1 MKKYYILT
9 FITCLGVALACEFDL
24 WQAPRDGESTVAPQT
39 ESVATIYT
47 EGVADD
53 APQTEALPQTEEIPQ
68 TEEALSITEKPV
80 YYDCPLSH
88 DLQDYIREQ
97 CDRKGVPMTLVLAL
111 IEVESSFQEDVI
123 SRTDDYGL
131 MQINVINHGWL
142 YEEYGITDFLDPYN
156 NILCGI
162 TILSQHYE
170 RYGDETKVLMAYN
183 MGAVGAKRRWDIG
196 VYETPYTNKI
206 LSAKERYDLE
216 IK

>member
-1 MKKYYILT
+1 MKEYHILA
-9 FITCLGVALACEFDL
+9 FMLLLSAVVACGIALEGTL
-24 WQAPRDGESTVAPQT
+24 PEPQT
-39 ESVATIYT
+39 ESVSIPST
-47 EGVADD
+47 EEAISEYITD
-53 APQTEALPQTEEIPQ
+53 APQTEEVPQTQEPSP
-68 TEEALSITEKPV
+68 TTPV

-97 CDRKGVPMTLVLAL
+97 CERQGISMSLVIAL
-111 IEVESSFQEDVI
+111 IEVESSFRADVI
-123 SRTDDYGL
+123 SQSDDYGL

-170 RYGDETKVLMAYN
+170 RYGDETKALMAYN
-183 MGAVGAKRRWDIG
+183 MGATGAKRNWDKGIF
-196 VYETPYTNKI
+196 ETTYTRKI
-206 LSAKERYDLE
+206 QSAKERYDLE

>member
-1 MKKYYILT
+1 MKEYLLA
-9 FITCLGVALACEFDL
+9 FMLLLSAVVACGIALEGTL
-24 WQAPRDGESTVAPQT
+24 PEPQT
-39 ESVATIYT
+39 ESVSIPST
-47 EGVADD
+47 EEAVSEYV
-53 APQTEALPQTEEIPQ
+53 TEAQTEEVPPTQ
-68 TEEALSITEKPV
+68 EEPM

-97 CDRKGVPMTLVLAL
+97 CERQGISMSLVIAL
-111 IEVESSFQEDVI
+111 IEVESSFQADVI
-123 SRTDDYGL
+123 SQSDDYGL

-170 RYGDETKVLMAYN
+170 RYGDETKALMAYN
-183 MGAVGAKRRWDIG
+183 MGATGAKRNWDRGIF
-196 VYETPYTNKI
+196 ETTYTRKI
-206 LSAKERYDLE
+206 QSAKERYDLE

>member
-1 MKKYYILT
+1 MKEYL
-9 FITCLGVALACEFDL
+9 LALMLLLSAVVACGIALEGTL
-24 WQAPRDGESTVAPQT
+24 PEPQT
-39 ESVATIYT
+39 ESVSIPST
-47 EGVADD
+47 EEAVSEYV
-53 APQTEALPQTEEIPQ
+53 TEAQTEEVPPTQ
-68 TEEALSITEKPV
+68 EEPM

-97 CDRKGVPMTLVLAL
+97 CERQGISMSLVIAL
-111 IEVESSFQEDVI
+111 IEVESSFQADVI
-123 SRTDDYGL
+123 SQSDDYGL

-170 RYGDETKVLMAYN
+170 RYGDETKALMAYN
-183 MGAVGAKRRWDIG
+183 MGATGAKRNWDRGIF
-196 VYETPYTNKI
+196 ETTYTRKI
-206 LSAKERYDLE
+206 QSAKERYDLE

>member
-1 MKKYYILT
+1 MKEYHILA
-9 FITCLGVALACEFDL
+9 FMLLLSAVVARGIALEGTL
-24 WQAPRDGESTVAPQT
+24 P
-39 ESVATIYT
+39 ESVSIPST
-47 EGVADD
+47 EETTSEYV
-53 APQTEALPQTEEIPQ
+53 TEAQTEEVPQ
-68 TEEALSITEKPV
+68 TQEEPV

-97 CDRKGVPMTLVLAL
+97 CERQGISMSLVIAL
-111 IEVESSFQEDVI
+111 IEVESSFQADVI
-123 SRTDDYGL
+123 SRSDDYGL

-170 RYGDETKVLMAYN
+170 RYGDETKALMAYN
-183 MGAVGAKRRWDIG
+183 MGATGAKRNWDKGIF
-196 VYETPYTNKI
+196 ETTYTRKI
-206 LSAKERYDLE
+206 QSAKERYDLE

>member
-1 MKKYYILT
+1 MKKYYILA

-24 WQAPRDGESTVAPQT
+24 WQAPRDSESTVDPQT
-39 ESVATIYT
+39 ESVTTIYT
-47 EGVADD
+47 EDVSSESLTDD
-53 APQTEALPQTEEIPQ
+53 APQTEEIPQ
-68 TEEALSITEKPV
+68 TEEAPSITEKPV

-88 DLQDYIREQ
+88 DLQDYIREL

-111 IEVESSFQEDVI
+111 IEIESSFQADVI

-131 MQINVINHGWL
+131 MQINAINHGWL
-142 YEEYGITDFLDPYN
+142 YEKYGITDFLDPYN

-162 TILSQHYE
+162 TILSMHYE
-170 RYGDETKVLMAYN
+170 SYGDETKALMAYN
-183 MGAVGAKRRWDIG
+183 MGAFGAKRKWDIG